1 MAGKSGREIIAE
13 QPFSWKHLL
22 LRWESMLVLLLVVVN
37 IMNIAISDK
46 YWSVT
51 GLFRATN
58 SFLNIAF
65 MVLPMCFVLVL
76 GDIDISVGSILAFS
90 ATMLGVTYNAGA
102 PMGVAVLV
110 ALLTGTVCG
119 CINGAIATQFTELN
133 PMIITFGTQVVY
145 RGLCEI
151 ILGDQSTGG
160 LNNVQWFSNLYWGKL
175 GGVVP
180 YMFIIFVVCAVVF
193 GIVQHKTTF
202 GRRMYAI
209 GANREAARYSGIN
222 VQGTRFIVFV
232 LTGLFSAVA
241 AIFTA
246 ASMGSINNAVGK
258 GTEMDAIGICVLGGI
273 MTDGG
278 KGNFIGAMI
287 SVFLLGLL
295 EYGLG
300 LVNVSSNVML
310 VVKGALLV
318 ISVMIPNLKIV
329 GKKKRRVA

>member
-22 LRWESMLVLLLVVVN
+22 LRWESMLILLLVAVN

-90 ATMLGVTYNAGA
+90 ATMLGITYNAGA

-133 PMIITFGTQVVY
+133 PMIVTFGTQVVY

-160 LNNVQWFSNLYWGKL
+160 LNDVLWFSNLYWGKL
-175 GGVVP
+175 GNVIP
-180 YMFIIFVVCAVVF
+180 YMFIVFVLCAIVF
-193 GIVQHKTTF
+193 GVVQHKTTF

-209 GANREAARYSGIN
+209 GANREAAKYSGIN
-222 VQGTRFIVFV
+222 VQGTRFIVYV
-232 LTGLFSAVA
+232 LTGLFAGVA

-273 MTDGG
+273 LTDGG

-310 VVKGALLV
+310 VIKGALLV
-318 ISVMIPNLKIV
+318 ISVMIPNLKINV
-329 GKKKRRVA
+329 RKKQA

>member
-22 LRWESMLVLLLVVVN
+22 FRWESMLILLVVAVN
-37 IMNIAISDK
+37 IMNISISDK

-90 ATMLGVTYNAGA
+90 ATMLGITFNATQS
-102 PMGVAVLV
+102 MGLAVVA
-110 ALLTGTVCG
+110 ALLTGTLCG
-119 CINGAIATQFTELN
+119 VINGAIATQFTELN

-160 LNNVQWFSNLYWGKL
+160 LNNVQWFSNLYWGKI

-180 YMFIIFVVCAVVF
+180 YMFVIFVLCALVF

-222 VQGTRFIVFV
+222 VQGTRFVVYVI
-232 LTGLFSAVA
+232 TGLFSAVA

-273 MTDGG
+273 LTDGG

-310 VVKGALLV
+310 VIKGALLV
-318 ISVMIPNLKIV
+318 ISVMIPNLKINV
-329 GKKKRRVA
+329 RKKRAA

>member
-22 LRWESMLVLLLVVVN
+22 LRWESMLILLLVAVN

-102 PMGVAVLV
+102 PMIVAVLV

-160 LNNVQWFSNLYWGKL
+160 LNNVMWFSNLYWGKI

-180 YMFIIFVVCAVVF
+180 YMFVVFVLCAIVF

-222 VQGTRFIVFV
+222 VQGTRFVVYVI
-232 LTGLFSAVA
+232 TGLFAGVA

-273 MTDGG
+273 LTDGG

-310 VVKGALLV
+310 VIKGALLV
-318 ISVMIPNLKIV
+318 ISVMIPNLKINV
-329 GKKKRRVA
+329 KKKKIA

>member
-13 QPFSWKHLL
+13 QPFSWKHML
-22 LRWESMLVLLLVVVN
+22 LRWESMLILLLVVVN

-90 ATMLGVTYNAGA
+90 ATMLGITYNAGA

-119 CINGAIATQFTELN
+119 CINGLICTKFTELN

-151 ILGDQSTGG
+151 ILGDESTGG
-160 LNNVQWFSNLYWGKL
+160 LNNVTWFSNLYWGKL

-180 YMFIIFVVCAVVF
+180 YMFLIFVVCAVVF
-193 GIVQHKTTF
+193 GIVLHKTTF

-222 VQGTRFIVFV
+222 VQGTRFIVFA
-232 LTGLFSAVA
+232 LTGLFSGVA

-318 ISVMIPNLKIV
+318 ISVMVPNLKLF
-329 GKKKRRVA
+329 GKRKKKIA

>member
-22 LRWESMLVLLLVVVN
+22 FRWESMLILLVVAVN
-37 IMNIAISDK
+37 IMNISISDK

-90 ATMLGVTYNAGA
+90 ATMLGITFNATQS
-102 PMGVAVLV
+102 MGLAVVA
-110 ALLTGTVCG
+110 ALLTGTLCG
-119 CINGAIATQFTELN
+119 VINGAIATQFTELN

-160 LNNVQWFSNLYWGKL
+160 LNNVQWFSNLYWGKI

-180 YMFIIFVVCAVVF
+180 YMFVIFVLCAVVF

-222 VQGTRFIVFV
+222 VQGTRFVVYVI
-232 LTGLFSAVA
+232 TGLFSAVA

-273 MTDGG
+273 LTDGG

-310 VVKGALLV
+310 VIKGALLV
-318 ISVMIPNLKIV
+318 ISVMIPNLKINV
-329 GKKKRRVA
+329 RKKRTA

>member
-22 LRWESMLVLLLVVVN
+22 LRWESMLILLLVAVN

-90 ATMLGVTYNAGA
+90 ATMLGITYNAGA
-102 PMGVAVLV
+102 PMIVAVLV

-160 LNNVQWFSNLYWGKL
+160 LNNVMWFSNLYWGKI

-180 YMFIIFVVCAVVF
+180 YMFVVFVLCAIVF

-222 VQGTRFIVFV
+222 VQGTRFVV
-232 LTGLFSAVA
+232 YVVTGLFAGVA

-273 MTDGG
+273 LTDGG

-310 VVKGALLV
+310 VIKGALLV
-318 ISVMIPNLKIV
+318 ISVMIPNLKINV
-329 GKKKRRVA
+329 KKKKIA

>member
-13 QPFSWKHLL
+13 QPFSLKRLL
-22 LRWESMLVLLLVVVN
+22 LRWESMLILLLVAVN

-46 YWSVT
+46 YWSLT

-102 PMGVAVLV
+102 PMIVAVLV

-160 LNNVQWFSNLYWGKL
+160 LNNVMWFSTLYWGKI

-180 YMFIIFVVCAVVF
+180 YMFVVFVLCAIVF

-222 VQGTRFIVFV
+222 VQGTRFVV
-232 LTGLFSAVA
+232 YVVTGLFAGVA

-273 MTDGG
+273 LTDGG

-310 VVKGALLV
+310 VIKGALLV
-318 ISVMIPNLKIV
+318 ISVMIPNLKINV
-329 GKKKRRVA
+329 KKKKIA

>member
-22 LRWESMLVLLLVVVN
+22 LRWESMLILLLVAVN

-90 ATMLGVTYNAGA
+90 ATMLGITYNAGA

-133 PMIITFGTQVVY
+133 PMIVTFGTQVVY

-151 ILGDQSTGG
+151 ILGDQSTGS
-160 LNNVQWFSNLYWGKL
+160 LNNVLWFSNLYWGKL
-175 GGVVP
+175 GGVIP
-180 YMFIIFVVCAVVF
+180 YMFIVFVLCAVVF
-193 GIVQHKTTF
+193 GVVQHKTTF

-209 GANREAARYSGIN
+209 GANREAAKYSGIN
-222 VQGTRFIVFV
+222 VQGTRFIVYM
-232 LTGLFSAVA
+232 LTGLFAGVA

-273 MTDGG
+273 LTDGG

-310 VVKGALLV
+310 VIKGALLV
-318 ISVMIPNLKIV
+318 ISVMIPNLKINV
-329 GKKKRRVA
+329 RKKQA

>member
-22 LRWESMLVLLLVVVN
+22 LRWESMLILLLVVVN

-46 YWSVT
+46 YWSVP

-90 ATMLGVTYNAGA
+90 ATMLGITYNAGA

-160 LNNVQWFSNLYWGKL
+160 LNDVLWFSNLYWGKL
-175 GGVVP
+175 GNVIP
-180 YMFIIFVVCAVVF
+180 YMFIVFVLCAIVF
-193 GIVQHKTTF
+193 GVVQHKTTF

-209 GANREAARYSGIN
+209 GANREAAKYSGIN
-222 VQGTRFIVFV
+222 VQGTRFIVYV
-232 LTGLFSAVA
+232 LTGLFAGVA

-273 MTDGG
+273 LTDGG

-310 VVKGALLV
+310 VIKGALLV
-318 ISVMIPNLKIV
+318 ISVMIPNLKINV
-329 GKKKRRVA
+329 RKKQA